1 MENLRLSKDSRPHLR
16 AITLR
21 ASPLGPGNC
30 RVTIL
35 EESIIYLLAA
45 IISVPISKRL
55 GFGSVLG
62 YLCAGILI
70 GPFGFGFIHEPEH
83 ILHFAELGVVF
94 LLFIIGLE
102 LKPSRLWIMRKMV
115 FGLGTAQVVVS
126 AAVIAVLAWFYGLE
140 TGTSIVIG
148 LILALSS
155 TAFVLQMLAEKRQ
168 LSTQYG
174 RAAFSILLLQDL
186 AVIPL
191 IALLPLLGARV
202 GVTSGFDVAEIALV
216 IGTMAL
222 LIVGG
227 RLVLKPVLYTV
238 AAAGIPE
245 LFTATALLVV
255 IGSALLMD
263 FAGMSMVLGAFLA
276 GMLLADSEYRHQLE
290 ADIAPFKGLLL
301 GLFFIAVGMSVNVNL
316 LLEMPGRILL
326 FVAGIMASKAIV
338 LVVLARLFGMC
349 DRRNALSLAAVM
361 SQGGE
366 FAFVLFA
373 LAARERLVP
382 LELIDELI
390 LAVAVSMLLTPFVYL
405 LNERFSSRLGSPES
419 PRFDDI
425 PEEDHEV
432 IIAGFGRVGQIVGR
446 LLQSINKPFTALEI
460 DSSQVDI
467 VRRYGNSV
475 HFGDAARSRRKQG
488 ENTRPGHGRHGDLTA
503 HRRDRK
509 APVPEPQDHRARTQP
524 PARSQAHG
532 RGRPPYLPR
541 YAVIESR
548 DGRKRA
554 DLARIRCE
562 RGAPH
567 IRHVPG
573 SGREAAGRAIRAAG
587 LGGEADPVR
596 EGRREGTR
604 VHPRTGPA
612 APALTARTTA
622 DGRAAT
628 HRYPKRDD
636 LAW

>member
-1 MENLRLSKDSRPHLR
+1 
-16 AITLR
+16 
-21 ASPLGPGNC
+21 
-30 RVTIL
+30 VTIL
-35 EESIIYLLAA
+35 QESIIYLLAA

-102 LKPSRLWIMRKMV
+102 LKPARLWIMRKMV
-115 FGLGTAQVVVS
+115 FGLGTAQVLVS
-126 AAVIAVLAWFYGLE
+126 AALIAVLAWFYGLE
-140 TGTSIVIG
+140 AQTSIVVG

-155 TAFVLQMLAEKRQ
+155 TAFVLQMLAEKKQ
-168 LSTQYG
+168 LSTQFG

-191 IALLPLLGARV
+191 IALLPLLGARA
-202 GVTSGFDVAEIALV
+202 GLDSGFDPVEV
-216 IGTMAL
+216 GMMIGTLVL

-227 RLVLKPVLYTV
+227 RLALKPVLSTV

-255 IGSALLMD
+255 IGSALLME
-263 FAGMSMVLGAFLA
+263 FAGMSMVLGAFIA

-301 GLFFIAVGMSVNVNL
+301 GLFFIAVGMSVNIGL
-316 LLEMPGRILL
+316 LLDIPGRIMLL
-326 FVAGIMASKAIV
+326 VAGLMVSKAVV
-338 LVVLARLFGMC
+338 LIVLARLFGMC
-349 DRRNALSLAAVM
+349 DRRNAFSLAAVM

-373 LAARERLVP
+373 LAARERLVTAGV
-382 LELIDELI
+382 IDELL

-405 LNERFSSRLGSPES
+405 LNERVGAKLGKAEAPQ
-419 PRFDDI
+419 FDDI
-425 PEEDHEV
+425 PEEEHEV

-475 HFGDAARSRRKQG
+475 HFGDAAR
-488 ENTRPGHGRHGDLTA
+488 
-503 HRRDRK
+503 
-509 APVPEPQDHRARTQP
+509 PEV
-524 PARSQAHG
+524 
-532 RGRPPYLPR
+532 L
-541 YAVIESR
+541 
-548 DGRKRA
+548 
-554 DLARIRCE
+554 
-562 RGAPH
+562 
-567 IRHVPG
+567 
-573 SGREAAGRAIRAAG
+573 RAAG
-587 LGGEADPVR
+587 
-596 EGRREGTR
+596 
-604 VHPRTGPA
+604 A
-612 APALTARTTA
+612 AHAKILVLATA
-622 DGRAAT
+622 DMETSLHIAETAKRQFPNLTIVARAHNRRHA
-628 HRYPKRDD
+628 HKLMDVGVDKIFRDTLLSSLAMGESVLAKLGFDDNDVRHVSDTFRDADEKLLMEQYAMHESEEKLIQSARDAARELESILEQD
-636 LAW
+636 LRRQG

>member
-1 MENLRLSKDSRPHLR
+1 M
-16 AITLR
+16 
-21 ASPLGPGNC
+21 
-30 RVTIL
+30 TIL
-35 EESIIYLLAA
+35 QESIIYLLAA

-102 LKPSRLWIMRKMV
+102 LKPARLWVMRKMV
-115 FGLGTAQVVVS
+115 FGLGTAQVLVS
-126 AAVIAVLAWFYGLE
+126 AAVIAALAWFYGLE
-140 TGTSIVIG
+140 TEAAVVVG

-155 TAFVLQMLAEKRQ
+155 TAFVLQMLAEKKQ
-168 LSTQYG
+168 LNSQFG

-191 IALLPLLGARV
+191 IAVLPMLGASA
-202 GVTSGFDVAEIALV
+202 GLESGFDLMELGMM
-216 IGTMAL
+216 IGTLVL

-227 RLVLKPVLYTV
+227 HLALKPVLYTV

-263 FAGMSMVLGAFLA
+263 FAGMSMVLGAFIA

-290 ADIAPFKGLLL
+290 ADIVPFKGLLL
-301 GLFFIAVGMSVNVNL
+301 GLFFIAVGMTVNISL
-316 LLEMPGRILL
+316 LLEVPARIMLL
-326 FVAGIMASKAIV
+326 VAGLMVSKAVV
-338 LVVLARLFGMC
+338 LIVLARMFGMC

-382 LELIDELI
+382 AGVIDELI

-405 LNERFSSRLGSPES
+405 LNEYFGAKLGTADAPQ
-419 PRFDDI
+419 FDEI

-475 HFGDAARSRRKQG
+475 HFGDAAR
-488 ENTRPGHGRHGDLTA
+488 
-503 HRRDRK
+503 
-509 APVPEPQDHRARTQP
+509 PEV
-524 PARSQAHG
+524 
-532 RGRPPYLPR
+532 L
-541 YAVIESR
+541 
-548 DGRKRA
+548 
-554 DLARIRCE
+554 
-562 RGAPH
+562 
-567 IRHVPG
+567 
-573 SGREAAGRAIRAAG
+573 RAAG
-587 LGGEADPVR
+587 AAHAKILVLATTDMETSLHIAETAKRQFPNLTIIARAHNRRHAHKLMDIGVDKIFRDTLLSSLAMGESVLEKLGIDDNDVRHVSDTFRDADEKLLMEQYAMHESEEKLIQSAKDAAR
-596 EGRREGTR
+596 ELESILEQDLRRQG
-604 VHPRTGPA
+604 
-612 APALTARTTA
+612 
-622 DGRAAT
+622 
-628 HRYPKRDD
+628 
-636 LAW
+636 